1 MVKPKILCNPVRHLC
16 LHGQMTPPTSH
27 TGISA
32 PNWLESLPPI
42 VYFFKSKL
50 NKEKFITDNTHTK
63 RQHVLSWVS
72 LAHFYGS
79 SCTPSFFCAS
89 LLPATA
95 PLVSNIYNFGLHL
108 IYRKVASS
116 SLSWLVAHLYC
127 LWRGNLMLMYCDFW
141 PKSQCI
147 SIKFPLHK
155 LYENS

>member
-95 PLVSNIYNFGLHL
+95 PLVSTIYNFGLHL

-116 SLSWLVAHLYC
+116 SLSWLVAHLRIFIMFMKGKFDAYV
-127 LWRGNLMLMYCDFW
+127 LWLLA
-141 PKSQCI
+141 KVTVHKHQI
-147 SIKFPLHK
+147 SP
-155 LYENS
+155 S